1 MGDKL
6 YVRRYVDWFE
16 YIVYV
21 TLIVFLAVLLLFTL
35 LELGW
40 LLFVSLFVNSIY
52 RLESHELF
60 NFFGY
65 FLLILI
71 GLELLGTIKVYLS
84 RREFHVETIILVAII
99 AIARRVILVGQETPG
114 ELIGIALVIIA
125 LCGGYYLVHRAG
137 LPLSLSPDDHPPL
150 PDDEQDEP

>member
-1 MGDKL
+1 M
-6 YVRRYVDWFE
+6 RRFVERFE
-16 YIVYV
+16 HVTYIA
-21 TLIVFLAVLLLFTL
+21 LIVFLVVLLSFSL

-40 LLFVSLFVNSIY
+40 MVVTAVFEVSTY
-52 RLESHELF
+52 RLDSDELF
-60 NFFGY
+60 DLLGY

-84 RREFHVETIILVAII
+84 RKEFHVETIILVAII
-99 AIARRVILVGQETPG
+99 AIARKVILVGPETPG
-114 ELIGIALVIIA
+114 ELIGIALIIIA

>member
-1 MGDKL
+1 M
-6 YVRRYVDWFE
+6 RRYVDWFE
-16 YIVYV
+16 HIIYV

-40 LLFVSLFVNSIY
+40 LLAVSLFVNSVY

-71 GLELLGTIKVYLS
+71 GLELLETIKAYLDK
-84 RREFHVETIILVAII
+84 REFHVEIVILAAII
-99 AIARRVILVGQETPG
+99 AIARKVILLDTSTAG
-114 ELIGIALVIIA
+114 ELIGIALIIIA
-125 LCGGYYLVHRAG
+125 LCGGYYLVRRAG
-137 LPLSLSPDDHPPL
+137 LPHSLRPGRR
-150 PDDEQDEP
+150 EEP